1 MWCLLQK
8 HNNKGFFGWNHGSE
22 ELKSELKSYFPLSD
36 MKLNNKNSKKVN
48 IVKKLQQNIVTI
60 KQLDVNDK

>member
-8 HNNKGFFGWNHGSE
+8 HNNKGFFGWNHGIE
-22 ELKSELKSYFPLSD
+22 ELKSYFPLSD
-36 MKLNNKNSKKVN
+36 MKLNNKNSKKVF
-48 IVKKLQQNIVTI
+48 VKKLQQNIVTI